1 MPSHYS
7 SKANEKMLKDA
18 VKDGKISQKQL
29 EKMPEKMLI
38 GLVKKGGNHGNKKK
52 RKSKKG
58 KK

>member
-1 MPSHYS
+1 
-7 SKANEKMLKDA
+7 MLKDA

-38 GLVKKGGNHGNKKK
+38 GLVKKGGNKGSKKK
-52 RKSKKG
+52 GKHKKG

>member
-29 EKMPEKMLI
+29 DKMPEKMLI
-38 GLVKKGGNHGNKKK
+38 GLVKKGGNSGTKK
-52 RKSKKG
+52 RRKKSKK
-58 KK
+58 

>member
-29 EKMPEKMLI
+29 DKMPEKMLI
-38 GLVKKGGNHGNKKK
+38 GLVKKGGNSGTKK
-52 RKSKKG
+52 RRKKG

>member
-1 MPSHYS
+1 
-7 SKANEKMLKDA
+7 MLKDA